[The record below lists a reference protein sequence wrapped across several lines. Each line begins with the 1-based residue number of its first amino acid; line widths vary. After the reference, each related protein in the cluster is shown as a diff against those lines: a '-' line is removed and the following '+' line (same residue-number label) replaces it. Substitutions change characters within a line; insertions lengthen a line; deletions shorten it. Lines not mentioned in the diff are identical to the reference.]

1 MTLQTGRLTYA
12 EYLESPETKQRYEIV
27 DGKIIMPP
35 SPTSADQRLLRQ
47 TFKLLD
53 RFVSENKL
61 GEVFF
66 APLDVVIQREPLR
79 TRQPDLLFV
88 SNAKSAIIGQVIE
101 GAPDLVVEI
110 LSLGNTRAGMEE
122 KLGDYSRLGVSE
134 CWLVSPEASSVEV
147 LELVDGALQR
157 LSICGLGDDVRS
169 AVLTGL
175 ALTVGELFE

>member
-27 DGKIIMPP
+27 DGKIVMPP
-35 SPTSADQRLLRQ
+35 SPTSAHQRLLRQ

-53 RFVSENKL
+53 KFVSENQL

-66 APLDVVIQREPLR
+66 APLDVVIQRAPLR

-88 SNAKSAIIGQVIE
+88 SNAKSAIIGQIIE
-101 GAPDLVVEI
+101 GAPDLVLEI
-110 LSLGNTRAGMEE
+110 LPPSNTRASMEE

-134 CWLVSPEASSVEV
+134 CWLVSPEARNVEV
-147 LELVDGALQR
+147 LELAEGTLQR
-157 LSICGLGDDVRS
+157 LSICGLGEDVQS
-169 AVLTGL
+169 GVLLGL
-175 ALTVGELFE
+175 ALPVGELFE